1 MIAVR
6 AVVKIVMI
14 VGVVGAVVVVV
25 MVVMSRPRRVTCVLL
40 GHQRRPV
47 SLVEATAVG
56 SAAAP
61 FRWT

>member
-14 VGVVGAVVVVV
+14 VGVDVGAVVV
-25 MVVMSRPRRVTCVLL
+25 VVMSRPRRVTCVLL
-40 GHQRRPV
+40 GHQRRPP

-61 FRWT
+61 FRWA